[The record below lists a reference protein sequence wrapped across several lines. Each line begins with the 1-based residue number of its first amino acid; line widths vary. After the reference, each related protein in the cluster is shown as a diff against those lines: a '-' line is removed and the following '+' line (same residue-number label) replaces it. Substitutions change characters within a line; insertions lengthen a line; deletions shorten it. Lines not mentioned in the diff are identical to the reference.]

1 MKSKRLLV
9 TMILGIFLTACA
21 SDSGNDTAEDA
32 ADFDGGNAMM
42 EQESVDREMAE
53 EMGDVEDSGIGESR
67 LIGEKVIRTVS
78 QDYETVNFPEAT
90 DFIRE
95 TVASHD
101 AFVEYSY
108 ESSYTPSGGASRQY
122 RIVDYTL
129 RVPTEQLNAFLNDLE
144 GMDAYRVSEQMG
156 TEDVTQM
163 YRDTEARIE
172 VLNNKENRLN
182 ELLEQ
187 AETIEEIIQIE
198 NSLSETIAEREQLQS
213 QLDYFDDLID
223 YTVVRMTITER
234 PRISGDREEGLSF
247 LRRVQEALTDS
258 FFAFYYIVQDIII
271 FLIYAVPYILVI
283 GLASGVIWFVT
294 KRVKRRNRR

>member
-1 MKSKRLLV
+1 MKYLRLLTV
-9 TMILGIFLTACA
+9 LIFGVLLAACA
-21 SDSGNDTAEDA
+21 SDSGEDTATET
-32 ADFDGGNAMM
+32 ADFDGGGAMM
-42 EQESVDREMAE
+42 EESMDDRDMAVEM
-53 EMGDVEDSGIGESR
+53 DVMPDSDSSGSR

-95 TVASHD
+95 TVRRHD
-101 AFVEYSY
+101 AFIEYSY

-156 TEDVTQM
+156 SEDVTQQ
-163 YRDTEARIE
+163 YRDTEARIR
-172 VLNNKENRLN
+172 VLDNKENRLTA
-182 ELLEQ
+182 LLEQ
-187 AETIEEIIQIE
+187 AETIEEIIQVE
-198 NSLSETIAEREQLQS
+198 NSLSDTIAEREQLQS

-234 PRISGDREEGLSF
+234 PRISGDREEGLPF

-258 FFAFYYIVQDIII
+258 FFAFYYIVQDITIFII
-271 FLIYAVPYILVI
+271 YSVPYILLL
-283 GLASGVIWFVT
+283 GLTGLIIWLIT
-294 KRVKRRNRR
+294 KRIRRR

>member
-1 MKSKRLLV
+1 MKNKWLMVL
-9 TMILGIFLTACA
+9 MAWGLFLAACA
-21 SDSGNDTAEDA
+21 SDSGEDTATDSG
-32 ADFDGGNAMM
+32 DFDGGGAMM
-42 EQESVDREMAE
+42 EESMDDRDMAGEMDEAQEPEST
-53 EMGDVEDSGIGESR
+53 GSR

-90 DFIRE
+90 DFIRR
-95 TVASHD
+95 TVQRHD
-101 AFVEYSY
+101 AFIEYSY

-122 RIVDYTL
+122 RVVDYTL

-156 TEDVTQM
+156 SEDVTQQ
-163 YRDTEARIE
+163 YRDTEARIR
-172 VLNNKENRLN
+172 VLNNKEDRLTD
-182 ELLEQ
+182 LLDQ

-234 PRISGDREEGLSF
+234 PRISGDREEGLPF
-247 LRRVQEALTDS
+247 IRRVQEALTDS

-271 FLIYAVPYILVI
+271 FIIYAIPYILVLGLI
-283 GLASGVIWFVT
+283 GLVIWFVA
-294 KRVKRRNRR
+294 KRIKRRK

>member
-1 MKSKRLLV
+1 MKKNRLLTV
-9 TMILGIFLTACA
+9 LIFGLFLAACA
-21 SDSGNDTAEDA
+21 SDPGEDTATDSG
-32 ADFDGGNAMM
+32 DFDGGGEMM
-42 EQESVDREMAE
+42 EESMDDRDMAG
-53 EMGDVEDSGIGESR
+53 EMGEMPESDSSGSR

-78 QDYETVNFPEAT
+78 QDYETVNFQEAT
-90 DFIRE
+90 DFIRQ
-95 TVASHD
+95 TVQRHD
-101 AFVEYSY
+101 AFIEYSY

-122 RIVDYTL
+122 RVVDYTL

-156 TEDVTQM
+156 SEDVTQQ
-163 YRDTEARIE
+163 YRDTEARIR
-172 VLNNKENRLN
+172 VLDNKEDRLS
-182 ELLEQ
+182 ELLER

-271 FLIYAVPYILVI
+271 FFIYAFPYILVLGLI
-283 GLASGVIWFVT
+283 GLVIWLVA
-294 KRVKRRNRR
+294 KRFKRRN

>member
-1 MKSKRLLV
+1 MMKSQRLLTV
-9 TMILGIFLTACA
+9 IAFGLFLVAC
-21 SDSGNDTAEDA
+21 SSGSVEDSGSDT
-32 ADFDGGNAMM
+32 ADFDGGGEMLEESMDDRDMAVEMD
-42 EQESVDREMAE
+42 EAQEL
-53 EMGDVEDSGIGESR
+53 GDSGSR

-78 QDYETVNFPEAT
+78 QDYETVNFQEAT
-90 DFIRE
+90 DFIRQ
-95 TVASHD
+95 TVQRHD
-101 AFVEYSY
+101 AFIEYSY

-122 RIVDYTL
+122 RVVDYTL
-129 RVPTEQLNAFLNDLE
+129 RVPTEQLNAFLNVLE

-163 YRDTEARIE
+163 YRDTEARID
-172 VLNNKENRLN
+172 VLNNKEARLT

-213 QLDYFDDLID
+213 QLDYYDDLID

-271 FLIYAVPYILVI
+271 FTIYAIPYILVLGLI
-283 GLASGVIWFVT
+283 GLVIWFVT
-294 KRVKRRNRR
+294 KRIKRRN

>member
-1 MKSKRLLV
+1 MKYLRLLTV
-9 TMILGIFLTACA
+9 LIFGVLLAACA
-21 SDSGNDTAEDA
+21 SDSGEDTATET
-32 ADFDGGNAMM
+32 ADFDGGGAMM
-42 EQESVDREMAE
+42 EESMDDRDMAGEM
-53 EMGDVEDSGIGESR
+53 DVMPDSDSSGSR

-95 TVASHD
+95 TVRRHD
-101 AFVEYSY
+101 AFIEYSY

-156 TEDVTQM
+156 SEDVTQQ
-163 YRDTEARIE
+163 YRDTEARIR
-172 VLNNKENRLN
+172 VLDNKENRLTA
-182 ELLEQ
+182 LLEQ
-187 AETIEEIIQIE
+187 AETIEEIIQVE
-198 NSLSETIAEREQLQS
+198 NSLSDTIAEREQLQS

-234 PRISGDREEGLSF
+234 PRISGDREEGLPF

-258 FFAFYYIVQDIII
+258 FFAFYYIVQDITIFII
-271 FLIYAVPYILVI
+271 YSIPYLLLLALTGLI
-283 GLASGVIWFVT
+283 IWLIT
-294 KRVKRRNRR
+294 KRIRRR